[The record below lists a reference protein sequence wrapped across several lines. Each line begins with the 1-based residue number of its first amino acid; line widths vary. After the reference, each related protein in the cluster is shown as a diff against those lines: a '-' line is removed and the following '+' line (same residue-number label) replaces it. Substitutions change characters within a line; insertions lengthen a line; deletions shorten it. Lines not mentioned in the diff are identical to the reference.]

1 MLYSVDDGLEFLGVI
16 VGVCGCGCGCGG
28 CGCGCGSCECYD
40 GCDGY
45 RSYGN
50 YGGNGSGWHIMVGES
65 ISFIVLYI
73 SNMTKIAPETV
84 IVPGPSLSDVYFEIK
99 AGLRVG
105 RKLSEYI
112 GLLSLVNIDHSEI
125 SRYIVLDTSGY
136 HRSVVIRDGM
146 LEMAVITWMSGQES
160 DVHGHPGDCIY
171 KMLKGSLREDLYSR
185 KAIRRR
191 NIVEG
196 DCGYICN
203 SIGYHNVKNDSGS
216 YAVSLHV
223 YSPSFPL
230 DD

>member
-1 MLYSVDDGLEFLGVI
+1 MAGK
-16 VGVCGCGCGCGG
+16 
-28 CGCGCGSCECYD
+28 
-40 GCDGY
+40 
-45 RSYGN
+45 
-50 YGGNGSGWHIMVGES
+50 S
-65 ISFIVLYI
+65 IAFIVLYI
-73 SNMTKIAPETV
+73 SNMTKVAPELA
-84 IVPGPSLSDVYFEIK
+84 PEHSLSDIYFEIK

-105 RKLSEYI
+105 RKLSEYK
-112 GLLSLVNIDHSEI
+112 GLLSSVNIDHSEL
-125 SRYIVLDTSGY
+125 SRHIVLDTSGY

-146 LEMAVITWMSGQES
+146 LEMAVITWLSGQES

-171 KMLKGSLREDLYSR
+171 KILRGVMREDLYNR

-203 SIGYHNVKNDSGS
+203 GIGYHNVKNVGGS

>member
-16 VGVCGCGCGCGG
+16 VGGCGCGCGCDSY
-28 CGCGCGSCECYD
+28 CDD

-50 YGGNGSGWHIMVGES
+50 YGGNGNGSGSGSGWHIMAGES
-65 ISFIVLYI
+65 VSFIVSYI

-84 IVPGPSLSDVYFEIK
+84 IVPGPSLSDIYFEIK

-112 GLLSLVNIDHSEI
+112 GLLSLVNIDHSEL
-125 SRYIVLDTSGY
+125 SRHIVLDTRGY
-136 HRSVVIRDGM
+136 HRSVVIRDVM

-203 SIGYHNVKNDSGS
+203 GIGYHNVKNVGGS